1 MGERGLSG
9 GRETVREEQEVVV
22 VDAAAALLLVAIFWS
37 AGLLG

>member
-1 MGERGLSG
+1 VIAN

-22 VDAAAALLLVAIFWS
+22 VAAAAALFLVGIFWS